1 MTWIRHDFE
10 RAMNKALN
18 EKEGVNL
25 KVDNSGYVRMLN
37 WFKKN
42 TDLLKPHNSGTVS
55 PDSGVKHADKTEALK
70 KAGLDTSFPYGYCYP
85 ISQFV
90 FYSLGGYDSDYD
102 LKLIKEIKF
111 KYKGKRGQTTH
122 WFVQHKTSGRI
133 IDLTIEQFDRID
145 DVTIEDH
152 FELARRANLGFPYY
166 NTKKSGKV
174 EFDHTPPCLQTL
186 KLYDRYREDVEKI
199 PGLEKY
205 WSACNYATER
215 RKGDENKPLS
225 EMYDSREMQTLDEI
239 VKPYWK

>member
-10 RAMNKALN
+10 RSMNKHLN
-18 EKEGVNL
+18 EKEVEF

-42 TDLLKPHNSGTVS
+42 TDLLEPHNSGTVS
-55 PDSGVKHADKTEALK
+55 PDSGVKHADKTKALQ

-90 FYSLGGYDSDYD
+90 FYTLGGYDSDYD
-102 LKLIKEIKF
+102 LRLIKEIKF
-111 KYKGKRGQTTH
+111 EFKGKRGQTTH

-133 IDLTIEQFDRID
+133 IDLTIEQFDRIPNFK
-145 DVTIEDH
+145 IEDL
-152 FELARRANLGFPYY
+152 FKDSRRANLGFPYY
-166 NTKKSGKV
+166 RTKGSGKV

-215 RKGDENKPLS
+215 RKGDENKPLE
-225 EMYDSREMQTLDEI
+225 EMYDSSEMHSLDEI
-239 VKPYWK
+239 VRPYWS